1 MSDLDG
7 RLRMVLEQAAEAT
20 PAVAPVDDVL
30 RRGRRHQR
38 VRRSIQLVAV
48 AGVTVGIVLAALLI
62 PGSSP
67 APRPLGPSPAAPA
80 SPRSRAAAE
89 AHRLLRQATL
99 PPRAVALPSPPS
111 QAAATTGLMMPAV
124 DTVVTVS
131 RYWRVPMPAPAAL
144 AWLSA
149 HRPIGLTPFSSSTG
163 GVQGNPS
170 YGAVG
175 YSEPPPPGLEDPQLQ
190 QVVMPIDDRASL
202 VRVDAIVI
210 WLDPRPMRDDAAGLR
225 LRVTRHGGCPTT
237 DAHMVGVTNAGT
249 DLDRSLLPSGQPVG
263 GLICDY
269 VGMNGKA
276 NSLLRATRLD
286 ADSAR
291 RLAAVVDTISLAHT
305 NGGFRSCGMDEG
317 AYSVLVFAYP
327 QRPDVDLWWARG
339 GCQPVSNGHIVSTAG
354 ASERGGISVA
364 VNNAERAGTRSVSG

>member
-7 RLRMVLEQAAEAT
+7 RLRMVLEQAAEAP

-67 APRPLGPSPAAPA
+67 APRPLGPSPSSPA

-89 AHRLLRQATL
+89 AHRLLQQATL
-99 PPRAVALPSPPS
+99 PPRASALPAAPS
-111 QAAATTGLMMPAV
+111 HSAATTGLMMPSV
-124 DTVVTVS
+124 DTVVAVS
-131 RYWRVPMPAPAAL
+131 RYWRVPMSATDAL
-144 AWLSA
+144 TWLRA
-149 HRPIGLTPFSSSTG
+149 H
-163 GVQGNPS
+163 
-170 YGAVG
+170 
-175 YSEPPPPGLEDPQLQ
+175 PPVDGT
-190 QVVMPIDDRASL
+190 SL

-210 WLDPRPMRDDAAGLR
+210 WLDPRPLQDDAAGLR
-225 LRVTRHGGCPTT
+225 LRVTRHGGCPTS
-237 DAHMVGVTNAGT
+237 DAHVVGVTNAGS

-339 GCQPVSNGHIVSTAG
+339 GCQPVSNGHIASPAAAAARADISG
-354 ASERGGISVA
+354 AVRK
-364 VNNAERAGTRSVSG
+364 AERTGTRSVRG